1 MVRKVSGY
9 NARPPR
15 ANSATSRDLINRS
28 HQSWKRLLALSDSDT
43 HSMDVPLHFD
53 DIRAAHARIS
63 PFINQTPVLPSAF
76 FSSRASS
83 AAASAAAAAAPIN
96 LILKAECL
104 QKTGSFKIRGATNAV
119 RAMIES
125 GEITPMPNGS
135 GVVTHSSGNHG
146 QALAAAAAASNV
158 KCVVVVPEGSPAVKA
173 NAARDYGADVVYCA
187 PNLASRERVCAEMQV
202 HSP

>member
-1 MVRKVSGY
+1 MA
-9 NARPPR
+9 AR
-15 ANSATSRDLINRS
+15 AHS
-28 HQSWKRLLALSDSDT
+28 HT
-43 HSMDVPLHFD
+43 HSMDLPLHVD

-63 PFINQTPVLPSAF
+63 PFINQTPVISSAF
-76 FSSRASS
+76 FSSRAS
-83 AAASAAAAAAPIN
+83 AAAAAAAATAPIN
-96 LILKAECL
+96 LILKAECM

-125 GEITPMPNGS
+125 GEITPMPHGA

-187 PNLASRERVCAEMQV
+187 PNLASRERVCAEMQAV
-202 HSP
+202 TGAAFVPPYVTRCSRGEKV

>member
-1 MVRKVSGY
+1 VTLSIV
-9 NARPPR
+9 
-15 ANSATSRDLINRS
+15 
-28 HQSWKRLLALSDSDT
+28 KRLAARAHSDT
-43 HSMDVPLHFD
+43 HSMDDPLNVD

-63 PFINQTPVLPSAF
+63 PFINQTPVLSSAF
-76 FSSRASS
+76 FSSRAS
-83 AAASAAAAAAPIN
+83 AAAAAAAATAPIN

-125 GEITPMPNGS
+125 GEITPMPHGS

-187 PNLASRERVCAEMQV
+187 PNLASRERVCAEMQAV
-202 HSP
+202 TGAAFVPPYVTRCSRGEKV

>member
-1 MVRKVSGY
+1 MA
-9 NARPPR
+9 AR
-15 ANSATSRDLINRS
+15 
-28 HQSWKRLLALSDSDT
+28 SDSDT
-43 HSMDVPLHFD
+43 YSMDVPLHVD

-63 PFINQTPVLPSAF
+63 PFINQTPVLSSAF
-76 FSSRASS
+76 FSSRAS
-83 AAASAAAAAAPIN
+83 AAAATAPIN
-96 LILKAECL
+96 LILKAECM

-125 GEITPMPNGS
+125 GEITPMPHGA

-187 PNLASRERVCAEMQV
+187 PNLASRERVCAEMQAV
-202 HSP
+202 TGAAFVPPYVTRRSRGEKV

>member
-1 MVRKVSGY
+1 ME
-9 NARPPR
+9 
-15 ANSATSRDLINRS
+15 
-28 HQSWKRLLALSDSDT
+28 
-43 HSMDVPLHFD
+43 VPFHFD

-63 PFINQTPVLPSAF
+63 PFINHTPVLSSAF
-76 FSSRASS
+76 FSSRATAAAA
-83 AAASAAAAAAPIN
+83 AAASAASASSASSAAPIN

-125 GEITPMPNGS
+125 GEITPLPNGA

-187 PNLASRERVCAEMQV
+187 PNLASRERVCAEMQAV
-202 HSP
+202 TGAAFVPPYVTRCSRGEKV

>member
-1 MVRKVSGY
+1 M
-9 NARPPR
+9 
-15 ANSATSRDLINRS
+15 
-28 HQSWKRLLALSDSDT
+28 DT
-43 HSMDVPLHFD
+43 PLHID

-63 PFINQTPVLPSAF
+63 PFINATPVLSSTF
-76 FSSRASS
+76 FSSRAS
-83 AAASAAAAAAPIN
+83 AASYPASAPIN
-96 LILKAECL
+96 LLLKAECL

-125 GEITPMPNGS
+125 GDITPLPDGA

-187 PNLASRERVCAEMQV
+187 PNLASRERVCAEMQAV
-202 HSP
+202 TGAAFVPPYVTHCYRGAKL